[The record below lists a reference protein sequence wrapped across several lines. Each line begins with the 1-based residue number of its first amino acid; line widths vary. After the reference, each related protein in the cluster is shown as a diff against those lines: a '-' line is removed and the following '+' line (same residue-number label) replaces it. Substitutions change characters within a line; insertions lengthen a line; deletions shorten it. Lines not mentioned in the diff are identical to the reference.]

1 MSESEHE
8 APYRITLEGGE
19 RLEDLPVREVAAF
32 LDELVGLVAR
42 GAGEI
47 LRRPIR
53 SPGRYEG
60 PIEDASRI
68 RLASLTSGSIV
79 AEFLPAVAP
88 DTSGGIGLDAE
99 NLSDQAFGL
108 LIDVAAGSDEQHPE
122 LASALTSFIDRFA
135 GRREGSRLRIE
146 DRRPGQERE
155 VVLEPSPSIAV
166 DQGIPTQLGDTTST
180 TEVTGRFFEANLEAR
195 SAQVRTPSGDRVA
208 VIFGP
213 EHDED
218 IQRLFGDRA
227 ALRGDVRYDPMTNRI
242 KSVRIREIMTGDQLD
257 LELGGTDFWIDR
269 PASELVAEAGVQAV
283 TDPAELELSGIS
295 DEEWAALHEALSG
308 AR

>member
-1 MSESEHE
+1 MSESEHK

-53 SPGRYEG
+53 STGRYEG

-88 DTSGGIGLDAE
+88 DAVGGIGLDAE

-135 GRREGSRLRIE
+135 GRREGSSLRIE
-146 DRRPGQERE
+146 DRRPGRERQ
-155 VVLEPSPSIAV
+155 VVLEASPLVAVGQGDATPPADPSA
-166 DQGIPTQLGDTTST
+166 T
-180 TEVTGRFFEANLEAR
+180 TEVSGRFFEANLEAR
-195 SAQVRTPSGDRVA
+195 SAQVRTPSGDKVA
-208 VIFGP
+208 VTFGP

-227 ALRGDVRYDPMTNRI
+227 ALRGEVRYDPMTNRM
-242 KSVRIREIMTGDQLD
+242 KAVRIREIMTGDQLD
-257 LELGGTDFWIDR
+257 LELGGTDFWTDR
-269 PASELVAEAGVQAV
+269 PASELVAEAGAQAV

-295 DEEWAALHEALSG
+295 DEEWTALHEALSV